1 MIIRQSTLLTLRWNS
16 LNPEVRDL
24 IERTLLPAQL
34 EAWKLWHA
42 GVSVRAIA
50 AIQGRSRTTIKDR
63 IHAANVR
70 LEKAG
75 LVQNSFGRYS
85 IKEAA

>member
-1 MIIRQSTLLTLRWNS
+1 MIVRQSALLTIRWNQ
-16 LNPEVRDL
+16 LDPEVREL
-24 IERTLLPAQL
+24 IEQTLLPAQL

-42 GVSVRAIA
+42 GVSIRAIA
-50 AIQGRSRTTIKDR
+50 LIQDRSRTTTKDR
-63 IHAANVR
+63 LHAANVR